1 MEADK
6 NRLGKSLFKVLL
18 ARKLVIQSFY
28 YQLDTLAFKRQ
39 GKWVHFLLIK
49 LGASLKRGS

>member
-6 NRLGKSLFKVLL
+6 NRLGKSLFKVLS

-28 YQLDTLAFKRQ
+28 YQLHTLAFKRQ
-39 GKWVHFLLIK
+39 GKQAHFLLIK